1 MRFVRLGFSL
11 CLILLQSIIGIG
23 ATVPYSSATL
33 APSDGIGGDGGAPF
47 RVDCGASAVLVGIA
61 GRSGS
66 FVDQIA
72 GLCVKID
79 PVSGIWIGGVYET
92 ARAGGNGGKPF
103 SKVCP
108 VGTALVGIDGTTDRF
123 SGTTVVASLKI
134 DCTTL
139 KLRTE
144 YQPAAIKGIR
154 RIGIYGDPEPWKA
167 PGLQDLCYQP
177 LRGTGGAQD
186 QWVPVGLAFEGKAGL
201 FVDHLHILCGELSH
215 DPRGY
220 RVEFLTDAKIAV
232 PEGTPLQIRWRA
244 SGTAPDLTP
253 HLQYRWELN
262 DWTHTRSGFIGP
274 QPTRVG
280 NPCSYADPPCESSW
294 LDSTS
299 YSQVTF
305 HSLPPA
311 RYELHLTVSPT
322 VVPIPAQ
329 SEARFNFEIAPNQ
342 IAGMTLN
349 PETIPTGG
357 DTTATVSL
365 EGPAPKRG
373 IIIYL
378 ASSAP
383 AIVAV
388 PDKIVIPKGQVSATV
403 RLRANAQVLADQITI
418 TASLKRSFS
427 ARIREQAATSP
438 ASSVLIQP
446 RGLDDP
452 KTPQDTGSPESSN
465 EPAGLTDPPDKVEQ
479 DSQSHNPAAEEPV
492 TERGIGKLALRP
504 SGTVAQARKPV
515 IMSPE
520 TSVSSVAPA
529 ITQPAT
535 DLANQSRQGTAEGS
549 GPAGTVVTRPE
560 QLSSRVLTG
569 PGESKQAI
577 LTIKADFDIKSQGL
591 PKRQLQLG
599 R

>member
-1 MRFVRLGFSL
+1 M
-11 CLILLQSIIGIG
+11 
-23 ATVPYSSATL
+23 
-33 APSDGIGGDGGAPF
+33 
-47 RVDCGASAVLVGIA
+47 
-61 GRSGS
+61 
-66 FVDQIA
+66 
-72 GLCVKID
+72 
-79 PVSGIWIGGVYET
+79 
-92 ARAGGNGGKPF
+92 
-103 SKVCP
+103 
-108 VGTALVGIDGTTDRF
+108 
-123 SGTTVVASLKI
+123 
-134 DCTTL
+134 
-139 KLRTE
+139 
-144 YQPAAIKGIR
+144 
-154 RIGIYGDPEPWKA
+154 
-167 PGLQDLCYQP
+167 
-177 LRGTGGAQD
+177 
-186 QWVPVGLAFEGKAGL
+186 PVGLAFEGKAGL

-220 RVEFLTDAKIAV
+220 RVEFRTDAKNTV
-232 PEGTPLQIRWRA
+232 PEGTPLQIHWRA

-274 QPTRVG
+274 QPTRVD

-299 YSQVTF
+299 FSQVTF

-342 IAGMTLN
+342 IVGVTLN

-357 DTTATVSL
+357 GTTATVTL

-373 IIIYL
+373 IVIYL

-383 AIVAV
+383 TTVAV
-388 PDKIVIPKGQVSATV
+388 PDKIVIPKGQASATV
-403 RLRANAQVLADQITI
+403 RLRANAQVLADQVTI
-418 TASLKRSFS
+418 TASLGRPFS
-427 ARIREQAATSP
+427 ARIHEQAA
-438 ASSVLIQP
+438 ASSAPSVLIRP

-452 KTPQDTGSPESSN
+452 KAPRDTGSPESSN
-465 EPAGLTDPPDKVEQ
+465 ELAGSAEQ
-479 DSQSHNPAAEEPV
+479 DSHSHNPPAEETV
-492 TERGIGKLALRP
+492 TERGIGTLALRP

-515 IMSPE
+515 STSPE
-520 TSVSSVAPA
+520 TFGSSVAPA

-535 DLANQSRQGTAEGS
+535 DLVNQSRVGPAEGS

-560 QLSSRVLTG
+560 QLSSQVLTG

-577 LTIKADFDIKSQGL
+577 LTIKADFEIRSQGF
-591 PKRQLQLG
+591 PKKQLQLG

>member
-1 MRFVRLGFSL
+1 MRFARLGFSL
-11 CLILLQSIIGIG
+11 CLILLQSIIGFG
-23 ATVPYSSATL
+23 TTVPYSSATL
-33 APSDGIGGDGGAPF
+33 APSDGIGGDSGAPF
-47 RVDCGASAVLVGIA
+47 RIDCGASAVLVGIA

-79 PVSGIWIGGVYET
+79 PVSGIWVGGVYET

-108 VGTALVGIDGTTDRF
+108 VGTALVGIDATTDRF

-154 RIGIYGDPEPWKA
+154 RIGIYGDPEPWKV

-177 LRGTGGAQD
+177 IRGTGGAQD

-329 SEARFNFEIAPNQ
+329 SEARFNFEIAPNL
-342 IAGMTLN
+342 IAGVTLN

-357 DTTATVSL
+357 GTTATVTV

-373 IIIYL
+373 IVIYL

-383 AIVAV
+383 TTIAV
-388 PDKIVIPKGQVSATV
+388 PDKIVIPKGQAGATV
-403 RLRANAQVLADQITI
+403 RLRANAQVLADQVTI
-418 TASLKRSFS
+418 TASLGRPFS
-427 ARIREQAATSP
+427 ARIHEQAA
-438 ASSVLIQP
+438 ASSAPSVLIRP

-465 EPAGLTDPPDKVEQ
+465 KPAGSAEQ
-479 DSQSHNPAAEEPV
+479 DSQSHNLAADEAV

-504 SGTVAQARKPV
+504 SGTVAQARTPG
-515 IMSPE
+515 IPSPE
-520 TSVSSVAPA
+520 TSVSSIAPP
-529 ITQPAT
+529 ITQPAM
-535 DLANQSRQGTAEGS
+535 DLANQSRVGTAQGS
-549 GPAGTVVTRPE
+549 GPASTVVTRPE

-569 PGESKQAI
+569 PGTSKQAI
-577 LTIKADFDIKSQGL
+577 LTIKADVEIKPQAL
-591 PKRQLQLG
+591 PKKQLQLG